1 MRQYILP
8 CLIVLL
14 SLALFSSIE
23 CNVPSSE
30 KVKYSIEI
38 TDQSGRVVKLVKI
51 PERIISL
58 APSNTEILYALN
70 LEDTIVGVTEYC
82 NYPPE
87 AKAKPV
93 IGGFSTPDLEKLI
106 AASPD
111 LVLATSMHQ
120 KKVIPRLQELG
131 IPVLTLDP
139 KSLDGILESI
149 SLVGTVTGKEK
160 EASRVVAEMRTKI
173 KSVTYKT
180 DNLLLTQKPRVL
192 FITWYNPFMAAGL
205 GTIQDELIRKAGGV
219 NIAQNL
225 YGQASISLEAVVTAN
240 PEVIIA
246 GVGMGTGGDAPL
258 QFART
263 EPRLTNTDA
272 VRHNRVYAIDVD
284 LAGRSGPRI
293 TDALGQ
299 FAQFIQPEIFEA
311 TTK

>member
-1 MRQYILP
+1 MRPHILN
-8 CLIVLL
+8 CIIALL
-14 SLALFSSIE
+14 SLALFSSIA
-23 CNVPSSE
+23 CNVPSPG
-30 KVKYSIEI
+30 KVEYSIEI
-38 TDQSGRVVKLVKI
+38 TDQSGRVVKLVKV

-70 LEDTIVGVTEYC
+70 LEDKIVGVTEYC

-87 AKAKPV
+87 AKQKPK

-120 KKVIPRLQELG
+120 KKVIPRLQEMG
-131 IPVLTLDP
+131 IPVVTLDP

-149 SLVGTVTGKEK
+149 SLVGKVTGKEK
-160 EASRVVAEMRTKI
+160 EASGLVAKMRIKI
-173 KSVTYKT
+173 KSVTDKT
-180 DNLLLTQKPRVL
+180 DNLLPTQKPRVL
-192 FITWYNPFMAAGL
+192 YITWHSPLMSAGL

-225 YGQASISLEAVVTAN
+225 NGQASISLEAVVTGN

-246 GVGMGTGGDAPL
+246 GVGMGTGGDAPF

-293 TDALGQ
+293 TDALAQ
-299 FAQFIQPEIFEA
+299 FAEFIHPEIFKA